1 MKWRGTSMLEASS
14 NPPEWPKFPMLRLS
28 QALLRV
34 FRDRKLVLKSAG
46 QKFLYCANKDV
57 LMLSPTLLGGFT
69 GLFPFQRP
77 QLGGLKA
84 LVSSPAGGA
93 ADNYLRAGGRAGGTT
108 SSSQRGKSRGASTTA
123 RRRTNK
129 GSMSP
134 PSVDE
139 DAEMT
144 EIKAALDDTGFS
156 SSSSGGPGVSGA
168 LRSRYYDRMNQ
179 AIEDLA
185 GDRFRVDAKRR
196 AAAPLMQCR
205 RQIPKDYC
213 VGRYRC
219 GLERVEPLSPGK
231 SASAAAEEAEQNR
244 LGPWDVREKSYVRVP
259 RDTDGLPMNT
269 FDIVIPEYHKIENLP
284 YESLGDGLVREV
296 AFGEGARLDVGK
308 ILSAEVENF
317 ELDGSVRTDGSGTRS
332 ANTSPRMLNRSSSL
346 LLPPSSLWK

>member
-1 MKWRGTSMLEASS
+1 MGIGRSHPLVANYESPGVMKWRGTSMLEASS

-93 ADNYLRAGGRAGGTT
+93 ADNYLRAGGAGGT
-108 SSSQRGKSRGASTTA
+108 SSQRGKSRGASTTA

-134 PSVDE
+134 PSVNE
-139 DAEMT
+139 DAEMK
-144 EIKAALDDTGFS
+144 IVAAVDDTGFS

-185 GDRFRVDAKRR
+185 GVEGTNSAAKAKP
-196 AAAPLMQCR
+196 AAKPNR
-205 RQIPKDYC
+205 
-213 VGRYRC
+213 
-219 GLERVEPLSPGK
+219 GK
-231 SASAAAEEAEQNR
+231 SV
-244 LGPWDVREKSYVRVP
+244 PP
-259 RDTDGLPMNT
+259 RDD
-269 FDIVIPEYHKIENLP
+269 Y
-284 YESLGDGLVREV
+284 S
-296 AFGEGARLDVGK
+296 
-308 ILSAEVENF
+308 
-317 ELDGSVRTDGSGTRS
+317 
-332 ANTSPRMLNRSSSL
+332 
-346 LLPPSSLWK
+346 